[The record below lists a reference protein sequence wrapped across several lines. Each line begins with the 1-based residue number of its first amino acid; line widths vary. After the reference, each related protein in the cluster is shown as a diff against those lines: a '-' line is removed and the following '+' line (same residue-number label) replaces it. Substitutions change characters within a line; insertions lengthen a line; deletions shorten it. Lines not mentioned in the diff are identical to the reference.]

1 MSLFKAQ
8 RTSQPQGQASIDW
21 NNPITRGLIEA
32 YLPIGTRGVD
42 VIAAAPMPVGV
53 STVNVRVGKYGR
65 ASVFS
70 SSLNARNSARMQSL
84 AECSIFAIALNSGTS
99 ATTEIC
105 GYGNSGSANPL
116 FMLGMSP
123 SSPTP
128 SFRVRD
134 TANTNQEVSGGTWAS
149 ASDAILCGTRSEAG
163 NFQKMYVNG
172 LEANTAAATAMGSV
186 AFDRWAVGGLRRNTD
201 GLYLTGSVYLAAA
214 WNRALSPAEVKS
226 LSDNP
231 WQIFVPANRS
241 WALEA
246 PSGGATTHTTTGAL
260 TGQSSIVAGS
270 AARTHAHPSSG
281 VLAGA
286 GATVDGSAAR
296 THEHPSSGVL
306 TGAGAAVDGAA
317 ARAGVVVHDTT
328 GTPTGAG
335 ASVVGSAAHVAVHG
349 TSGTLVGSGS
359 VLDGTAQHNIPHGTS
374 GDLTGSGSLVT
385 GSALN
390 GVTALTKSGVNRAW
404 LVQYYTKAFAEQEAR
419 RKESAPKAV
428 KPKGLTKRVIEAKIQ
443 ESVTRAEE
451 QLERLAKQARD
462 IQEVQLFVHQAV
474 QQATLAPDPAPVD
487 FMAIAESYRKK
498 LQQEE
503 EELLLLA
510 AVL

>member
-8 RTSQPQGQASIDW
+8 RTSQPQGQASIDR

-123 SSPTP
+123 LSPTP

-201 GLYLTGSVYLAAA
+201 GLYLTGAVYLAAV

-231 WQIFVPANRS
+231 WQIFAPANRS

-246 PSGGATTHTTTGAL
+246 PAGGSSSTITQANGASTTSTLAGSSSAATTPTAAAGTSTASSITGGATAAADITGAASASTSGALAGVAVFAGAITQADGVSTAATL
-260 TGQSSIVAGS
+260 TGTGLTAGSSSITAAAGS
-270 AARTHAHPSSG
+270 STAS
-281 VLAGA
+281 VLAGSSVAESAIAQASGTSTA
-286 GATVDGSAAR
+286 GT
-296 THEHPSSGVL
+296 L
-306 TGAGAAVDGAA
+306 TGTDGIAAASLVPASGGTTAAAFAASATAAAVAIAA
-317 ARAGVVVHDTT
+317 
-328 GTPTGAG
+328 AG
-335 ASVVGSAAHVAVHG
+335 ASAAATLASNGAVA
-349 TSGTLVGSGS
+349 
-359 VLDGTAQHNIPHGTS
+359 TAGALAGNRP
-374 GDLTGSGSLVT
+374 LVT
-385 GSALN
+385 GVRPTRLQT
-390 GVTALTKSGVNRAW
+390 TAR
-404 LVQYYTKAFAEQEAR
+404 
-419 RKESAPKAV
+419 P
-428 KPKGLTKRVIEAKIQ
+428 
-443 ESVTRAEE
+443 TR
-451 QLERLAKQARD
+451 
-462 IQEVQLFVHQAV
+462 
-474 QQATLAPDPAPVD
+474 
-487 FMAIAESYRKK
+487 
-498 LQQEE
+498 
-503 EELLLLA
+503 
-510 AVL
+510 